1 MYATTA
7 TTAHIS
13 PRVLIVSMFTPE
25 AQAWHDNFDAS
36 GLGNLTAQT
45 VYPRGLSMLFPGV
58 YCTESGA
65 VCQFTVGEGEIN
77 AAASMMALLLSD
89 TFDLRSTYVFLGGI
103 AGVNPKHATLGSV
116 ALARYAVQVA
126 LQYEVDP
133 RSLPQNWST
142 GYIGYG
148 QVSPDKYPS
157 ITYGTEVLELN
168 AKLRD
173 IAYNLA
179 SKATLVDSGAAR
191 RFRARYR
198 PSFEKAAEAP
208 TVVKCDVATSD
219 VYYSGTMLAEAFEN
233 TTRLW
238 TNGTGESCMSAQED
252 NAVLEVLVRGAIEK
266 LVDFSRIIVMR
277 TGKEARL
284 PAASNALR
292 YPPLG
297 SDFDRPAPGQSSLE
311 HLTVTNQNGLD
322 IATTN
327 LYHAGI
333 EVVRGIVSGWNSTF
347 RQGIA
352 PDNYIGDI
360 FGSLGGF
367 PDFGLGSITRG
378 ERVDPASYRKVKLG
392 LTSRKVFR
400 SRRFAYPISNT

>member
-1 MYATTA
+1 
-7 TTAHIS
+7 
-13 PRVLIVSMFTPE
+13 
-25 AQAWHDNFDAS
+25 
-36 GLGNLTAQT
+36 
-45 VYPRGLSMLFPGV
+45 
-58 YCTESGA
+58 
-65 VCQFTVGEGEIN
+65 
-77 AAASMMALLLSD
+77 
-89 TFDLRSTYVFLGGI
+89 
-103 AGVNPKHATLGSV
+103 
-116 ALARYAVQVA
+116 
-126 LQYEVDP
+126 
-133 RSLPQNWST
+133 
-142 GYIGYG
+142 
-148 QVSPDKYPS
+148 
-157 ITYGTEVLELN
+157 
-168 AKLRD
+168 
-173 IAYNLA
+173 
-179 SKATLVDSGAAR
+179 
-191 RFRARYR
+191 
-198 PSFEKAAEAP
+198 
-208 TVVKCDVATSD
+208 
-219 VYYSGTMLAEAFEN
+219 
-233 TTRLW
+233 
-238 TNGTGESCMSAQED
+238 MSAQED

-284 PAASNALR
+284 PTASNALR

-322 IATTN
+322 IATAN

-347 RQGIA
+347 RQGVA

-378 ERVDPASYRKVKLG
+378 ERVDPASYRKVKLW